1 MACKVIVNADSGNY
15 ARLDVDKLLRKLGCV
30 DTEVET
36 IDSGK
41 DWSADGYDTL
51 IVCGGDGTLHNAI
64 DKCSDKKIVSVPCG
78 TLN

>member
-41 DWSADGYDTL
+41 DLVGRRLRHTDSMRRRRHSA
-51 IVCGGDGTLHNAI
+51 
-64 DKCSDKKIVSVPCG
+64 
-78 TLN
+78 